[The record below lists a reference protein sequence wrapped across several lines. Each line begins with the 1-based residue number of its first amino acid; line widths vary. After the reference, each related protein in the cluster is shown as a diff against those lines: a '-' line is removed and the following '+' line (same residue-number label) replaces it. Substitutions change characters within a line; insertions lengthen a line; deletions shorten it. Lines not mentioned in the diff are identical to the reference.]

1 MACLPASRVVPDL
14 LYYTGQY
21 VLNSVANKYKIPF
34 SEFPREYLIP
44 DNSFIRL
51 LFDENWPTDLTNYQF
66 LFKIENDPLSIPS
79 DIRRRIKVFPVDV
92 SYYNLPSC
100 QGSIGDTNIFDLQP
114 DDLNM
119 LDLLLQYRLDN
130 TSVNIVTIIYDD
142 LSTVLSRLIYI
153 YLRFKITRDY
163 SLLDNEEPIA
173 RDDSVLENF
182 YESYLVDIVFI
193 YISSLGHDDGKT
205 HVSP

>member
-1 MACLPASRVVPDL
+1 MGCLPASRVVPDL

-21 VLNSVANKYKIPF
+21 VLNSFANKFKIPF
-34 SEFPREYLIP
+34 SEFPRNYLIS
-44 DNSFIRL
+44 DDSFIRL
-51 LFDENWPTDLTNYQF
+51 LFDENWPANLTSYQY
-66 LFKIENDPLSIPS
+66 LFQIESDALNIPS

-92 SYYNLPSC
+92 SYYNLPAC
-100 QGSIGDTNIFDLQP
+100 QGAIGDTNIFDLQN
-114 DDLNM
+114 DDLDM
-119 LDLLLQYRLDN
+119 LDLLLQYRLDS

-163 SLLDNEEPIA
+163 SLLDTEDPIA
-173 RDDSVLENF
+173 RSDSVLENF
-182 YESYLVDIVFI
+182 YESYLVDLVFI